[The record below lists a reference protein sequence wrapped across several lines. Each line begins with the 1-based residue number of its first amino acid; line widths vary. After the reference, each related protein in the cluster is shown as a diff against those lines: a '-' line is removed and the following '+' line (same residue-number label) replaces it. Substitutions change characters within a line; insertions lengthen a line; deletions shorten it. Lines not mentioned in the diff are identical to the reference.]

1 MYAYCAELLYLCL
14 ELCKWSHTSQGP
26 MQITVTYK
34 RVRRLSLRVTSRGE
48 VHVSAPVGTLKS
60 DVQRFIREN
69 EEWIL
74 RAVAR
79 TEQRQDQRQQ
89 FYDRLPLTTR
99 NERAEAQQR
108 LDAIVQ
114 PLIARYEPLM
124 GVRHSGITYK
134 RLRSRW
140 GSCNVRS
147 HELTFSLYLLL
158 LPDWCIEHVVVHE
171 LAHLLVPNHSPA
183 FHHVMDRFFPRWR
196 EARAHVR
203 SLMQ

>member
-1 MYAYCAELLYLCL
+1 
-14 ELCKWSHTSQGP
+14 

-99 NERAEAQQR
+99 AERAEAQQR